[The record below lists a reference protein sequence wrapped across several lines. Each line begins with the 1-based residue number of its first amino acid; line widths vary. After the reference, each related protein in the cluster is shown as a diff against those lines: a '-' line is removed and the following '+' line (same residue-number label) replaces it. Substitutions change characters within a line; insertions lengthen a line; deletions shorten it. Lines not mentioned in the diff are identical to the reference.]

1 MSDNNWETQ
10 PRKKNGE
17 FTFRHGHGIAQH
29 AIEKTIAK
37 LKHDEIRKFTRGGS
51 YGYLR
56 KFTAGNKSMKF
67 IICLQQVFLHC
78 LDGKVLV

>member
-17 FTFRHGHGIAQH
+17 FTFRPGHGIAQH

-51 YGYLR
+51 YGY
-56 KFTAGNKSMKF
+56 KEYQTE
-67 IICLQQVFLHC
+67 IW
-78 LDGKVLV
+78 